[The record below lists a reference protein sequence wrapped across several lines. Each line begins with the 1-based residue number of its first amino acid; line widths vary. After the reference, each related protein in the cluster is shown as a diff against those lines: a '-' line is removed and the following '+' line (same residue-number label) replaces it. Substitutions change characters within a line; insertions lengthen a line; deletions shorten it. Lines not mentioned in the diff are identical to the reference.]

1 MEDVILIIK
10 SLENSVILI
19 DWVSETVKHEIK
31 SQEGGILGMLLE
43 TLVALMLG
51 NILIG
56 KGVMKAVKAVVRPG
70 RGYNVIFSSAPSFKQ
85 YQDY

>member
-1 MEDVILIIK
+1 
-10 SLENSVILI
+10 
-19 DWVSETVKHEIK
+19 
-31 SQEGGILGMLLE
+31 MLLE